1 MLWSTHCSNAPP
13 RNGKEPPMPAKAP
26 PLTADQFDVVG
37 TIDDAGLKV
46 LADLLVTLYME
57 NESGT
62 DFDEP
67 RENRGAA

>member
-1 MLWSTHCSNAPP
+1 
-13 RNGKEPPMPAKAP
+13 MPAKAP